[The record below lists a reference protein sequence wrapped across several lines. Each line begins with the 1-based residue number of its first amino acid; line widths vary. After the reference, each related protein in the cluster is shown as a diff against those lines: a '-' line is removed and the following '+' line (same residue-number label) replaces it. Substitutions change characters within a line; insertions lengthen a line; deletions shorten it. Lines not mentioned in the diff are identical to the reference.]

1 MIKRSKSYIHSTNRL
16 KHPSMNIAGT
26 PNIAFRT
33 LAFTPFFTPK
43 SYTIVIY
50 HPSSSTQSQITPQYS
65 KFSLFYP

>member
-1 MIKRSKSYIHSTNRL
+1 
-16 KHPSMNIAGT
+16 MNIAGT